1 MILEI
6 LLRHVFSQYLIDHES
21 PAFKLNI
28 LKEHWKTS
36 NYRATLAHKANH
48 SFINYNCQYI
58 SLIHPRFGPISAIQS
73 IKRISKGDEI
83 LTNYG
88 YKTDQFVGSWY
99 VKTYEKELK
108 VLWPGKYVYDENDY
122 NRII

>member
-1 MILEI
+1 M
-6 LLRHVFSQYLIDHES
+6 
-21 PAFKLNI
+21 NI
-28 LKEHWKTS
+28 LKEYWKIS
-36 NYRATLAHKANH
+36 KYRETLGHKANH

-58 SLIHPRFGPISAIQS
+58 SVIHPRFGPISAIQS

-122 NRII
+122 KRII